1 MAKTIVGILVVGF
14 TLCHYVAF
22 SAESLTGHDW
32 RAWSQNSK
40 TSYMLGFL
48 SGYMTGRWEGIT
60 GKEGMLEGL
69 RFVEEVLCKDKK
81 ESVCTRV
88 SNVRAG
94 KAEFSATLTVIGFKE
109 SNSHYAK
116 ELDAFYEAFPLCR
129 GKPVAD
135 IVNQLVRVWASPRFR
150 EEIVSYEKIGTDCG
164 ENRKP

>member
-22 SAESLTGHDW
+22 SAESLTEHDW

-40 TSYMLGFL
+40 TIYMLGFL
-48 SGYMTGRWEGIT
+48 SGYTKGRWEGIT

-81 ESVCTRV
+81 ESVCASV

-94 KAEFSATLTVIGFKE
+94 KAELSATVTVIGFKD
-109 SNSHYAK
+109 STSHYAK

-129 GKPVAD
+129 GKPVSGILD
-135 IVNQLVRVWASPRFR
+135 KLVGVWASP
-150 EEIVSYEKIGTDCG
+150 SPHYS
-164 ENRKP
+164 